1 MAATIVSLHA
11 QPIFSNRRTELHSPF
26 TNSAAA
32 PAAAPFL
39 RLRQTALILR
49 VEGSRYLTC
58 RARARGG
65 MVMGDYGD
73 DEDDDDDESEDEEG
87 EDRSLDLLIRFVENV
102 FRKVSRKARRA
113 VKSVLPVPISARL
126 VGFAVNGTIILTF
139 MWVLR
144 AFLEVIC
151 TLGSVVFV
159 SILLVR
165 GIWTGISYFQDGRGY
180 REDDDE
186 PQSWTSTRPAT

>member
-11 QPIFSNRRTELHSPF
+11 QPISSHRRTELHSPF
-26 TNSAAA
+26 PNSSAV
-32 PAAAPFL
+32 PTAAPFL
-39 RLRQTALILR
+39 RLRPTALILR
-49 VEGSRYLTC
+49 VEVKSSPG
-58 RARARGG
+58 A
-65 MVMGDYGD
+65 
-73 DEDDDDDESEDEEG
+73 
-87 EDRSLDLLIRFVENV
+87 
-102 FRKVSRKARRA
+102 KKARRA